1 MRTPARGWLC
11 EVASVGTKKRNLV
24 GGLEH
29 LLFSIIYGIILPID
43 KYFSRWLKPPTS
55 NYNPINHQD
64 QWLDHDDSLMIWPG
78 GRDEEDDQWLPHELL
93 QAILFLLPAR
103 ILPESL

>member
-43 KYFSRWLKPPTS
+43 KY
-55 NYNPINHQD
+55 NPINHQD
-64 QWLDHDDSLMIWPG
+64 QWLDHDDCLMIWPG
-78 GRDEEDDQWLPHELL
+78 GRDEEDYQWLPHELL
-93 QAILFLLPAR
+93 QAIPFLLPAR

>member
-1 MRTPARGWLC
+1 M
-11 EVASVGTKKRNLV
+11 GTKKRNLV

-43 KYFSRWLKPPTS
+43 KYFSRWLIPPTS

-64 QWLDHDDSLMIWPG
+64 QCLDHDDSLMIWPG